1 MNPQLPARQKACTHT
16 KTLQEGRGE
25 GTWRDNRSIKEV
37 AQRKEGAQ
45 RKEVA
50 QRKRDSAW
58 MKEIVLRRSRAVLRC
73 GGHQKDWVVVVGAS

>member
-37 AQRKEGAQ
+37 PQ